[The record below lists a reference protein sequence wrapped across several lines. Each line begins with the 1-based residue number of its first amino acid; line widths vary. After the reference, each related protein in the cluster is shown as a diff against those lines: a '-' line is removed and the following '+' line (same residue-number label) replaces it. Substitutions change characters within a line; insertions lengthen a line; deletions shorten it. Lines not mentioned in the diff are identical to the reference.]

1 MKAELLVDERLTVSA
16 VWREALAIIRR
27 YPSATI
33 LPAVVLAALADAPYY
48 FLEGTGIAW
57 EQLLTFVTA
66 AFAYYLYVA
75 YAEEVAVEAEQGADR
90 ITVRGIFRE
99 MREAA
104 PVVPAVI
111 VASVAAISI
120 PTAATGLLVLPGLWL
135 LTRWSLFAPAISRE
149 RLGPIAALKHSNGL
163 VHGRFRLVFLTATVA
178 LILEEM
184 LVHAGALAGVLISGS
199 DTWGEWAGATIG
211 ASLITPLAALATSVT
226 YQRLATHGRVKGERS
241 EGQKPAAQVRGPRP
255 ASGGAASRP
264 RRARRPPPRRA
275 RAAPG
280 TSSGTWSPT
289 SSPCTPAAT
298 TAS

>member
-1 MKAELLVDERLTVSA
+1 MNERLAVSA

-33 LPAVVLAALADAPYY
+33 IPAVVLAALADAPYY
-48 FLEGTGIAW
+48 FLEGSGLAW

-90 ITVRGIFRE
+90 ITVRGTFRE

-111 VASVAAISI
+111 VASMVAISI

-149 RLGPIAALKHSNGL
+149 RLGPIAALKHSSGL
-163 VHGRFRLVFLTATVA
+163 VRGRFGLVFMTATLA
-178 LILEEM
+178 LILEEVI
-184 LVHAGALAGVLISGS
+184 VHGGALAGVLITGS

-211 ASLITPLAALATSVT
+211 ASFITPLAALATSVT
-226 YQRLATHGRVKGERS
+226 YQRLATQE
-241 EGQKPAAQVRGPRP
+241 AF
-255 ASGGAASRP
+255 GG
-264 RRARRPPPRRA
+264 
-275 RAAPG
+275 
-280 TSSGTWSPT
+280 TDH
-289 SSPCTPAAT
+289 
-298 TAS
+298 